1 MSRMAVPLRY
11 PTIMGFLDNL
21 ENSLEALESGEE
33 RRGEQRAQELAAR
46 EAERQAALKSAPHAA
61 ALRSSAFIEGLLTA
75 CRTVGHRLR
84 VFVQFTWIGDT
95 LRLDAKSKRLELQPT
110 AEGNVAVFLEDGEEV
125 RRVPL
130 DLSGDP
136 NALAEEW
143 LKTAA

>member
-1 MSRMAVPLRY
+1 
-11 PTIMGFLDNL
+11 MGFLDNL

-33 RRGEQRAQELAAR
+33 RRGEERAQELAAR
-46 EAERQAALKSAPHAA
+46 EMVRQAALKSAPHAA
-61 ALRSSAFIEGLLTA
+61 ALRSSAFVEGLLTA

-110 AEGNVAVFLEDGEEV
+110 AEGNVAVFLENGEEV

-136 NALAEEW
+136 TELAEEW

>member
-1 MSRMAVPLRY
+1 
-11 PTIMGFLDNL
+11 MGFLDNL

-33 RRGEQRAQELAAR
+33 RRGEERAQELAAR
-46 EAERQAALKSAPHAA
+46 AMARQAALQSAPYAA
-61 ALRSSAFIEGLLTA
+61 ELKSSAFIEGLLTA

-110 AEGNVAVFLEDGEEV
+110 ADGNVAVFLENGEEV
-125 RRVPL
+125 RRIPL

-136 NALAEEW
+136 NDLAERW
-143 LKTAA
+143 LNSAA

>member
-1 MSRMAVPLRY
+1 
-11 PTIMGFLDNL
+11 MGFLDNL

-33 RRGEQRAQELAAR
+33 RRGEDRAQELAAR
-46 EAERQAALKSAPHAA
+46 ELERQATLQSAPYAA

-75 CRTVGHRLR
+75 CRTLGHGLR

-110 AEGNVAVFLEDGEEV
+110 ADGNMAVFLENGEEV
-125 RRVPL
+125 QRVPL

-136 NALAEEW
+136 HELAERW
-143 LKTAA
+143 LKPAA

>member
-1 MSRMAVPLRY
+1 
-11 PTIMGFLDNL
+11 MGFLDNL

-33 RRGEQRAQELAAR
+33 RRGEERAQELAAR
-46 EAERQAALKSAPHAA
+46 ALARQAALQSAPYAA
-61 ALRSSAFIEGLLTA
+61 ELKSSAFIEGLLTA

-110 AEGNVAVFLEDGEEV
+110 ADGNVAVFLENGEEV
-125 RRVPL
+125 RRIPL

-136 NALAEEW
+136 NDLAERW
-143 LKTAA
+143 LNSPA